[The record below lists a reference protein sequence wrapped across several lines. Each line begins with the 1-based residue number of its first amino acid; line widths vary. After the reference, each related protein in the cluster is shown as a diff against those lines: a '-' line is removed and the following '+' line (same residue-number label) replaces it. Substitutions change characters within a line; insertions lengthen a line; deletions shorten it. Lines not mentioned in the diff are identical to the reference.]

1 MAVDI
6 TVDDLTTGSVTGTGA
21 YDRLMATVSAQL
33 ESQFKQNRINSSDF
47 AKIYTQAIQYALQA
61 AVQFEL
67 GREAAAAQAE
77 LLIAQK
83 GLVTQQELNAVKE
96 GENTDADTANK
107 QQQLINLTSENLR
120 IKALTA
126 QVEAETLNV
135 PKQGLLLDAQKI
147 DVEASTSLK
156 AQQESNL
163 AKEALNIPKQGQV
176 LDAQV
181 LNLGSE
187 KLRIDAQT
195 DQIEAEVLNIPKQG
209 ALIDAQT
216 DVQAQQKLNLVTE
229 ERKATEEVKLVTQNT
244 ANALAQNAVL
254 TAQAAKVREEE
265 NLLGEK
271 VKTEQAQTNGYGVD
285 VDSVIGRQKALYLAQ
300 TDGFKRDAEQKAAK
314 IVADAYNVRKSADSS
329 ASTPVGLEDTS
340 ITEVV
345 NVMKSGI
352 GI

>member
-33 ESQFKQNRINSSDF
+33 ESQFQQNRINSSDF

-83 GLVTQQELNAVKE
+83 GLVAQQELNAVKE
-96 GENTDADTANK
+96 GQNIDADTANK
-107 QQQLINLTSENLR
+107 EQQLVNLTSENLR
-120 IKALTA
+120 IQAVTA

-135 PKQGLLLDAQKI
+135 PKQGLLLDAQKA

-156 AQQESNL
+156 EQQETNL
-163 AKEALNIPKQGQV
+163 AAEALNIPKQGQV

-187 KLRIDAQT
+187 KLRIEAQT
-195 DQIEAEVLNIPKQG
+195 DQIEAETLNIPKQG

-216 DVQAQQKLNLVTE
+216 DLQEQQKLNLVTE
-229 ERKATEEVKLVTQNT
+229 ESKTAQEVSLVTQQT

-254 TAQAAKVREEE
+254 VAQAAKIGEEE
-265 NLLGEK
+265 NLLAEK
-271 VKTEQAQTNGYGVD
+271 IKTEKAQITATGVD
-285 VDSVIGRQKALYLAQ
+285 ADSVIGRQKALYARQTEGFEWDAQ
-300 TDGFKRDAEQKAAK
+300 TKRVKAANDVYA
-314 IVADAYNVRKSADSS
+314 IAKSNDPDEVSDP
-329 ASTPVGLEDTS
+329 TNMITVLEAMLTNLG
-340 ITEVV
+340 T
-345 NVMKSGI
+345 
-352 GI
+352 

>member
-135 PKQGLLLDAQKI
+135 
-147 DVEASTSLK
+147 
-156 AQQESNL
+156 
-163 AKEALNIPKQGQV
+163 
-176 LDAQV
+176 
-181 LNLGSE
+181 
-187 KLRIDAQT
+187 
-195 DQIEAEVLNIPKQG
+195 PKQG

-352 GI
+352 GIP